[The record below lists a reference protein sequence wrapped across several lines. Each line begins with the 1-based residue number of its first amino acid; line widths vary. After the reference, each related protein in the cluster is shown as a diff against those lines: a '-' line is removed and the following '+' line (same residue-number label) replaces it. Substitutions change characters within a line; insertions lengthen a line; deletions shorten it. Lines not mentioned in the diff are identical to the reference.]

1 MILTVLIQ
9 SKGSVQ
15 RGSWGSGRCAGGGE
29 GGAEAAAAACLRRI
43 LVFRP
48 AGREEKILVAIS
60 TGFVS
65 FYMIEFGKDETD
77 WCYKTLWFEG
87 RKEGKV

>member
-1 MILTVLIQ
+1 VDAAPAEER
-9 SKGSVQ
+9 VEQ
-15 RGSWGSGRCAGGGE
+15 RLLPQLACGGSWF
-29 GGAEAAAAACLRRI
+29 
-43 LVFRP
+43 FRP
-48 AGREEKILVAIS
+48 AGREGKILVAIS

-65 FYMIEFGKDETD
+65 FYMIECGKDETD

>member
-9 SKGSVQ
+9 RKGNVQ
-15 RGSWGSGRCAGGGE
+15 RGSWGRGRCAGRGE
-29 GGAEAAAAACLRRI
+29 GGAEAAAAACLQRN

-60 TGFVS
+60 TAFVS
-65 FYMIEFGKDETD
+65 FYMIEFGEERDKLVLQDA
-77 WCYKTLWFEG
+77 LVRG
-87 RKEGKV
+87 RKEGEV